1 MKAKRIMALVM
12 CAMLE
17 ISSLGSAYMP
27 VFAAG
32 ESEVSV
38 VDEDALSED
47 ALSEDAVSED
57 VVSEDVDEQGEPSS
71 EAVEEEDVSAGVD
84 ISSYLTVD
92 DKGTITK
99 YSYEG
104 EEITDIIIPSTVNGI
119 SVKGINDGVFKG
131 HKEIISV
138 QFPSTLE
145 WIGNSAFENASL
157 GSSRKDGHLVIPAN
171 VTQIGYNAFKGCNA
185 LGIVTFEEGNTP
197 VKFITSWGKG
207 NTFTSCA
214 ALTTIELSNRI
225 DILPG
230 YFAND
235 CQLLSDV
242 KWSST
247 VTEIGDNAFEND
259 VVLDSTDLSGT
270 VVTTI
275 GNYAFSGCTGF
286 GLVKFPE
293 TLVTI
298 GNGAFAKTLM
308 GKRSAA
314 GQLVIPASVS
324 DIGYNAFESCIY
336 LESVT
341 FNDQTGADVTAI
353 NFGSSWGKGETFAG
367 CEALKTMTLS
377 NKTVNLP
384 PTFAHN
390 CPVLS
395 TVNWSK
401 ALKKID
407 EKAFENDPVLN
418 SPDMSNTSLES
429 IETEAFKDCKA
440 LQCVKL
446 PETLKIIGGSA
457 FQCTAMGTAS
467 AHGDLVIPSAVT
479 HIGYYAFENCEF
491 LGSVTFKPYTGEAA
505 LDAMTF
511 GESWGHGQTF
521 ANCKVLKSITM
532 SNRLSVIPAEFAMK
546 CESLKTVKWGAFITE
561 IGDSAFYNDI
571 ELNSPDF
578 SGTTLKTIG
587 ESAFEGCTSFGLAV
601 FPRSLKSIG
610 ASAFKGTAM
619 GAEGAGGVL
628 VISEEVSYVGPY
640 AFCNCAYLSG
650 VMVEDY
656 TGDGALPVLTF
667 ATSWGHG
674 QNFANCPMLEEIIIG
689 DRVKT
694 IPYEFALDDPSLT
707 MLTIP
712 ASVETIEQGAFYV
725 NTEDNKK
732 INTILSTDNQI
743 AKDYDWEK
751 DNRVIASGSKVFVD
765 SVTLNKTELEVGTG
779 KSVTLKATVTPD
791 NATNKKVIWKSDNAA
806 IATVDA
812 NGKVTGVAAGE
823 TRIIVTTVDGGKTAS
838 CTVKVTES
846 GTPGGDGE
854 ELTLPGKKNTE
865 VTASLVFITNGADEL
880 DQYYTLNKS
889 GKKAKLVNMVKKGYS
904 FKGWYCEYTD
914 KNGNKKPKRLKTLTA
929 AILSKY
935 SVDNT
940 LTLEARFTSNK
951 YTIKYKVTKPAKK
964 VKVSGK
970 IKLSKDE
977 KKIDYATG
985 KLTVKGET
993 LTAKGYTL
1001 AGWTTKKGSAEVMLT
1016 IGETVT
1022 LEELI
1027 PEKGKTITLYP
1038 VWK

>member
-1 MKAKRIMALVM
+1 MKAKRIMTLVM

-17 ISSLGSAYMP
+17 ISSLGSAYTP

-32 ESEVSV
+32 ENEVTV
-38 VDEDALSED
+38 VDEDTYSEAAYEQD
-47 ALSEDAVSED
+47 A
-57 VVSEDVDEQGEPSS
+57 DEQGEPSS
-71 EAVEEEDVSAGVD
+71 EAVEEEDVSSGVD
-84 ISSYLTVD
+84 ISSYLTID

-104 EEITDIIIPSTVNGI
+104 SEITDIIIPSTVNGVT
-119 SVKGINDGVFKG
+119 VKGINDGVFKD
-131 HKEIISV
+131 HKELISV

-145 WIGNSAFENASL
+145 WIGNSTFENASL
-157 GSSRKDGHLVIPAN
+157 GSNRKDGHLVIPAN
-171 VTQIGYNAFKGCNA
+171 VTQIGHDAFRGCNA
-185 LGIVTFEEGNTP
+185 LGTVTFEAGSTP
-197 VKFITSWGKG
+197 IVFVSSWGKG

-225 DILPG
+225 DTLPG

-235 CQLLSDV
+235 CPLLSNV

-247 VTEIGDNAFEND
+247 VKEIGGHAFEND

-270 VVTTI
+270 VTETI
-275 GNYAFSGCTGF
+275 GEYAFSGCTGF

-293 TLVTI
+293 TLVNI
-298 GNGAFAKTLM
+298 ENGAFAKTLM

-324 DIGYNAFESCIY
+324 YIGYNAFEACVY
-336 LESVT
+336 LESVS

-353 NFGSSWGKGETFAG
+353 DFGSSWGKGETFAG
-367 CEALKTMTLS
+367 CEALKTISLS

-395 TVNWSK
+395 TVNWSN

-407 EKAFENDPVLN
+407 ENAFANDPVLN
-418 SPDMSNTSLES
+418 SPDMSNTALET
-429 IETEAFKDCKA
+429 IEEGAFKDCKA

-446 PETLKIIGGSA
+446 PETLKTIGANA
-457 FQCTAMGTAS
+457 FQGTSMGTAS

-479 HIGYYAFENCEF
+479 YIGCYAFENCEF
-491 LGSVTFKPYTGEAA
+491 LGSVTFRPYTGEAA
-505 LDAMTF
+505 LDAMAF

-532 SNRLSVIPAEFAMK
+532 SNRLSVIPPEFAMN

-561 IGDSAFYNDI
+561 IGDSAFYKDAV
-571 ELNSPDF
+571 LNSPDF
-578 SGTTLKTIG
+578 SSTTLKTIG

-601 FPRSLKSIG
+601 FPRALKSIG
-610 ASAFKGTAM
+610 ASAFKDTAM
-619 GAEGAGGVL
+619 GTKEAGGVL

-640 AFCNCAYLSG
+640 AFLNCAYLSG
-650 VMVEDY
+650 VVVEDY
-656 TGDGALPVLTF
+656 TGDGALPVLSFGTN
-667 ATSWGHG
+667 WGHG
-674 QNFANCPMLEEIIIG
+674 QNFAKCPMLEEIIIG

-694 IPYEFALDDPSLT
+694 IPYEFALDDPALT

-725 NTEDNKK
+725 DTKDNEK
-732 INTILSTDNQI
+732 IKTFLSTDNQV
-743 AKDYDWEK
+743 AKDYDWDK
-751 DNRVIASGSKVFVD
+751 DNRTIASGSRVLVE

-779 KSVTLKATVTPD
+779 RSATLKATVTPD
-791 NATNKKVIWKSDNAA
+791 NATNKKVTWRSDNAE

-846 GTPGGDGE
+846 GTSGDDEE

-865 VTASLVFITNGADEL
+865 VTASLIFITNGADEV
-880 DQYYTLNKS
+880 DHYYTLNKS
-889 GKKAKLVNMVKKGYS
+889 GKKAKLVNMVKKGHS

-914 KNGNKKPKRLKTLTA
+914 KKGNKKAKRIKTLTA

-935 SVDNT
+935 SVEGT

-951 YTIKYKVTKPAKK
+951 YTIKYKVSKPAKK

-970 IKLSKDE
+970 IKLSKAE

-985 KLTVKGET
+985 SLTVKGEQ
-993 LTAKGYTL
+993 LSAKGYTL
-1001 AGWTTKKGSAEVMLT
+1001 AGWTTKKGSSEVMLY
-1016 IGETVT
+1016 IGDTVT

-1027 PEKGKTITLYP
+1027 PAKGKTITLYP

>member
-1 MKAKRIMALVM
+1 MKAKRIMALAM

-17 ISSLGSAYMP
+17 ISSLSSAYMP

-32 ESEVSV
+32 ESEVTV
-38 VDEDALSED
+38 VDEETVSED
-47 ALSEDAVSED
+47 A
-57 VVSEDVDEQGEPSS
+57 DEQDEPVSDI
-71 EAVEEEDVSAGVD
+71 AEEEDVSAGVD
-84 ISSYLTVD
+84 ISSYLTVN
-92 DKGTITK
+92 DKGAITK

-104 EEITDIIIPSTVNGI
+104 DEITDIIIPSTVNGI
-119 SVKGINDGVFKG
+119 TVKGIDDGVFSG
-131 HKEIISV
+131 HKELISV

-171 VTQIGYNAFKGCNA
+171 VIQIGHDAFKGCNA
-185 LGIVTFEEGNTP
+185 LGTVTFEEGSTP
-197 VKFITSWGKG
+197 VKFISSWGKG

-225 DILPG
+225 DVLPG
-230 YFAND
+230 YFANE
-235 CQLLSDV
+235 CPLLSTVNWSGTV
-242 KWSST
+242 K
-247 VTEIGDNAFEND
+247 EIGERAFEKD

-270 VVTTI
+270 VTETI
-275 GNYAFSGCTGF
+275 GDYAFSGCTGF

-293 TLVTI
+293 TLINI

-314 GQLVIPASVS
+314 GQLVIPASVAY
-324 DIGYNAFESCIY
+324 IGYNAFEACVY

-341 FNDQTGADVTAI
+341 FNDQAGADVTAI
-353 NFGSSWGKGETFAG
+353 DFGSSWGKGETFAG
-367 CEALKTMTLS
+367 CEALKTITLS

-390 CPVLS
+390 CPALS

-401 ALKKID
+401 ALKVID

-418 SPDMSNTSLES
+418 SPDMSNTALET
-429 IETEAFKDCKA
+429 IGDGAFSSCKA

-446 PETLKIIGGSA
+446 PESLKTIGNSA
-457 FQCTAMGTAS
+457 FQGTSMGTAS

-479 HIGYYAFENCEF
+479 YIGHYAFEKCEF

-505 LDAMTF
+505 LDAMEF

-521 ANCKVLKSITM
+521 AHCNVLKSITM
-532 SNRLSVIPAEFAMK
+532 SNRLAVIPAEFAME
-546 CESLKTVKWGAFITE
+546 CESLKTVKWGSTITE
-561 IGDSAFYNDI
+561 IGDKAFYHDAV
-571 ELNSPDF
+571 LNSPDF

-587 ESAFEGCTSFGLAV
+587 ASVFEGCTSFGLAV
-601 FPRSLKSIG
+601 FPKSLKSIG
-610 ASAFKGTAM
+610 ASAFTETAM
-619 GAEGAGGVL
+619 GTQEAGGVL
-628 VISEEVSYVGPY
+628 VISEEVSYVGAY
-640 AFCNCAYLSG
+640 AFCKCAYLSG
-650 VMVEDY
+650 VVVEDY

-674 QNFANCPMLEEIIIG
+674 QNFADCPMLEEIIIG

-694 IPYEFALDDPSLT
+694 IPYEFAAYDPSLT

-712 ASVETIEQGAFYV
+712 ASVETIEQGAFLV
-725 NTEDNKK
+725 KSDDK
-732 INTILSTDNQI
+732 IKTFLSTDNQV
-743 AKDYDWEK
+743 AKDYNWGK
-751 DNRVIASGSKVFVD
+751 DNREIASGSRVLVE

-779 KSVTLKATVTPD
+779 KSALLKATVTPD
-791 NATNKKVIWKSDNAA
+791 DATNKKVTWRSDDPA

-823 TRIIVTTVDGGKTAS
+823 TRIVVTTVDGGKTAS
-838 CTVKVTES
+838 CTVKVTENGS
-846 GTPGGDGE
+846 TGGDE
-854 ELTLPGKKNTE
+854 TELTLPGKKNTV
-865 VTASLVFITNGADEL
+865 VTASLVFITNGADEVE
-880 DQYYTLNKS
+880 QYYTLNKS
-889 GKKAKLVNMVKKGYS
+889 GKKAKLVNMVKKGHS

-914 KNGNKKPKRLKTLTA
+914 KNGNKKAKRIKTLTA

-940 LTLEARFTSNK
+940 LTLEAKFTSNK
-951 YTIKYKVTKPAKK
+951 YTIKYKVSKPAKK
-964 VKVSGK
+964 VKVVGK
-970 IKLSKDE
+970 IKLSKAE

-985 KLTVKGET
+985 TLTVKGDE
-993 LTAKGYTL
+993 LSAKGYTL

-1027 PEKGKTITLYP
+1027 PAKGKTITLYP